1 MCGRARRTYA
11 EAMRFGREQS
21 EALLDPG
28 KADLVAETADGV
40 VELVIVADAPCTG
53 SDGQLSSLQDKVQTY
68 VSFAVDGQMGRSIP
82 EAVGVT
88 GQVKFDSHVVRV
100 LTAAVELVNELT
112 PGRARGMPYPAPT
125 GIDRV
130 RATAE
135 ALGNEAVT
143 AAHAAQLADIANRFR
158 VVFEAAHDGDTDR
171 AANETY
177 RLLPDTHA
185 CPQLD
190 LTEPG
195 WNLHFHGADDTLA
208 DGWAAGCAS
217 GLALAIGSDLA
228 GRLRVCAAPA
238 FDRVFVDVARNA
250 QRRFCSPQCQRRVKA
265 AAHRARKAA
274 S

>member
-1 MCGRARRTYA
+1 
-11 EAMRFGREQS
+11 MRFGRKQS

-100 LTAAVELVNELT
+100 LTAAVELVNEL
-112 PGRARGMPYPAPT
+112 
-125 GIDRV
+125 
-130 RATAE
+130 
-135 ALGNEAVT
+135 
-143 AAHAAQLADIANRFR
+143 ADIANRFR

-195 WNLHFHGADDTLA
+195 WNLHVHGGDDTLA
-208 DGWAAGCAS
+208 DGGAAGCAS

-250 QRRFCSPQCQRRVKA
+250 QRRFCSPQCQSRVKA

>member
-1 MCGRARRTYA
+1 M
-11 EAMRFGREQS
+11 
-21 EALLDPG
+21 
-28 KADLVAETADGV
+28 
-40 VELVIVADAPCTG
+40 
-53 SDGQLSSLQDKVQTY
+53 
-68 VSFAVDGQMGRSIP
+68 
-82 EAVGVT
+82 T

-100 LTAAVELVNELT
+100 LTAAVELVNEFT

-143 AAHAAQLADIANRFR
+143 AAHAAQLADVANRFR
-158 VVFEAAHDGDTDR
+158 VVFEAAQDGDTDR

-195 WNLHFHGADDTLA
+195 WNLRFHGADDTLA

-228 GRLRVCAAPA
+228 GRLRVRAAPA

-250 QRRFCSPQCQRRVKA
+250 QRRFCSPQCQSRVKA

>member
-1 MCGRARRTYA
+1 MRCGRK
-11 EAMRFGREQS
+11 QS

-40 VELVIVADAPCTG
+40 VELV
-53 SDGQLSSLQDKVQTY
+53 
-68 VSFAVDGQMGRSIP
+68 
-82 EAVGVT
+82 
-88 GQVKFDSHVVRV
+88 
-100 LTAAVELVNELT
+100 NELT
-112 PGRARGMPYPAPT
+112 PGRARGMTHPATT

-135 ALGNEAVT
+135 ALGNEA
-143 AAHAAQLADIANRFR
+143 ANRFR
-158 VVFEAAHDGDTDR
+158 VLFEAAAHDGDTDR

-177 RLLPDTHA
+177 RLSPDTHA

-208 DGWAAGCAS
+208 
-217 GLALAIGSDLA
+217 IGSDLA
-228 GRLRVCAAPA
+228 GRL
-238 FDRVFVDVARNA
+238 NA
-250 QRRFCSPQCQRRVKA
+250 QRRFCSPQCQSRVKA

>member
-1 MCGRARRTYA
+1 MSGPFIEMAPKGRFAAVRRTSPCA
-11 EAMRFGREQS
+11 RLAACPDVRGCCDSWPQS
-21 EALLDPG
+21 
-28 KADLVAETADGV
+28 
-40 VELVIVADAPCTG
+40 
-53 SDGQLSSLQDKVQTY
+53 
-68 VSFAVDGQMGRSIP
+68 
-82 EAVGVT
+82 
-88 GQVKFDSHVVRV
+88 
-100 LTAAVELVNELT
+100 
-112 PGRARGMPYPAPT
+112 
-125 GIDRV
+125 
-130 RATAE
+130 E

-171 AANETY
+171 AANERC

-228 GRLRVCAAPA
+228 GRIRVCAAPA

-250 QRRFCSPQCQRRVKA
+250 QRRFCSPQCQSRVKA